1 MNEPSILRTVAG
13 DDLTFAVEFSGAAV
27 DFADGHRAELILHYP
42 DGTDEPIVPVCQEGN
57 VATFAL
63 TGAKTRELLKKN
75 PMEAIFI
82 TCKKTRGALP
92 PRSAALTMETQRWIQ
107 PLLKIFWS
115 PQRPPL
121 TRKRLKNSLPCWPLP
136 AIRSP
141 HP

>member
-75 PMEAIFI
+75 PTGRFRYCIRLYWADGCQYTPVHRE
-82 TCKKTRGALP
+82 
-92 PRSAALTMETQRWIQ
+92 
-107 PLLKIFWS
+107 PLIIEG
-115 PQRPPL
+115 
-121 TRKRLKNSLPCWPLP
+121 C
-136 AIRSP
+136 
-141 HP
+141 